1 MWRLWSALAC
11 KVFANLRVAR
21 GGCGGFSGWSSRLIW
36 RLVVGQWSIGWWFGW
51 RWRTNCCGLWK
62 GLVRIGISNRIWSNN
77 AWPAV
82 VLKSYHGAVQCGGG
96 IRLKSLC
103 ILWLAVIGWTV
114 QCKDMGMH
122 WQRREVSKLFSFLA
136 PFFGLSGL
144 CIEWWR
150 IRVWWGCG

>member
-1 MWRLWSALAC
+1 ML
-11 KVFANLRVAR
+11 
-21 GGCGGFSGWSSRLIW
+21 
-36 RLVVGQWSIGWWFGW
+36 GQQWCSKAIMELC
-51 RWRTNCCGLWK
+51 NE
-62 GLVRIGISNRIWSNN
+62 
-77 AWPAV
+77 
-82 VLKSYHGAVQCGGG
+82 GGG

-144 CIEWWR
+144 CIE
-150 IRVWWGCG
+150 